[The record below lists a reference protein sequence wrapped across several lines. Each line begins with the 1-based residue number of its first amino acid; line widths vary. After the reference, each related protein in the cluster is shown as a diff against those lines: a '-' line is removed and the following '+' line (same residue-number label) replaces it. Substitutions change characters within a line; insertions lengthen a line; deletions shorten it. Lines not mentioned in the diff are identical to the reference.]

1 MFLKKL
7 GLALMGGKFS
17 ELRVENIKLMALEL
31 DDRDTMVIR
40 FLLFVKER

>member
-17 ELRVENIKLMALEL
+17 ELRVEYKANGFG
-31 DDRDTMVIR
+31 IR
-40 FLLFVKER
+40 